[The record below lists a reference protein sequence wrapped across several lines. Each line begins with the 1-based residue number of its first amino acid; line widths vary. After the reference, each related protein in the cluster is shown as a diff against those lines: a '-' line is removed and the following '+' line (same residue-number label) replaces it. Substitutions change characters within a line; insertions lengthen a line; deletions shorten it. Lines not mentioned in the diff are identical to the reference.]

1 MTSTRP
7 RPTGRSLRIAVV
19 AAVAAVVLAGC
30 SSGEDAAGKATPTS
44 QAPSSAAPPAQPT
57 APPADSVDP
66 ADPADPSSAPETEPE
81 PEPAAVPDS
90 LQFEAT
96 TVSGETFEGA
106 SVAGRP
112 VVLWFWAP
120 WCAVCRS
127 QAPEVTSLAAEYSDL
142 VSFVGVGSLDSG
154 DAIESFASD
163 VEGPTHL
170 SDPDGAL
177 YQRFGIAEQSSFVV
191 LDAAG
196 DEVLRTGYADG
207 DAVAGVVADL
217 AG

>member
-1 MTSTRP
+1 MR
-7 RPTGRSLRIAVV
+7 AVAV
-19 AAVAAVVLAGC
+19 SAVAALVLAGC
-30 SSGEDAAGKATPTS
+30 SGSTDGAVADDPAPATTSSSAAASAPAAPPEQEAPGTS
-44 QAPSSAAPPAQPT
+44 PDAPSS
-57 APPADSVDP
+57 
-66 ADPADPSSAPETEPE
+66 
-81 PEPAAVPDS
+81 EPAEVAEV

-96 TVSGETFEGA
+96 TVSGESFDGA

-127 QAPEVTSLAAEYSDL
+127 QAPEVTALVEEYGDR

-154 DAIESFASD
+154 DAIEEFATG

-170 SDPDGAL
+170 SDTDGEL
-177 YQRFGIAEQSSFVV
+177 YRRFGIAEQSSFVV

-196 DEVLRTGYADG
+196 DEVLRTGYSD
-207 DAVAGVVADL
+207 DDELAGTVADL